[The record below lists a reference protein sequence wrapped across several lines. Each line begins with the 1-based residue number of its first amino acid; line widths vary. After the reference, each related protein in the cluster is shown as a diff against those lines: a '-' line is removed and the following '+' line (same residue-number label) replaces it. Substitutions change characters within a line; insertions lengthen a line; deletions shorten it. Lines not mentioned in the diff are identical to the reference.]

1 MIMDREEKKIMK
13 DYVKSITKLN
23 TRNIFEWTA
32 GELKEYDFDIYQLE
46 SVYPENSFGLDLIAK
61 SPALTLWYVR
71 RDIRLGKIFLRLK
84 KLDPN
89 KPVRFRENGWAIRNQ
104 SSRAD
109 KTAFGRSMSFLSTAP
124 KSRWKFWA
132 TE

>member
-71 RDIRLGKIFLRLK
+71 RGVRLGKIFLRLK

-104 SSRAD
+104 STRAD
-109 KTAFGRSMSFLSTAP
+109 KTAFGRSMYFLSTGP
-124 KSRWKFWA
+124 KKRWKFWA